1 MISVVIPCHISH
13 LKYIKELLNIYQKQT
28 LLPSEIIIVISE
40 YDNKYDEIIK
50 NIEDHN
56 YKFEIKI
63 IKICE
68 KSFAGN
74 NRYIGTNNSKGDI
87 IIFQDADDIPHPQR
101 VEIINYYF
109 NKYSDIVHIV
119 HKFTYDTHDST
130 FINYD
135 INNID
140 HSYIKTNAL
149 FLLIK
154 VRKMTSITNGNI
166 AIRKNIYEKL
176 NWYNDIRRGQDVKFN
191 SDIYTKYKKSLYI
204 KIPLLNYKYL
214 LSTK

>member
-1 MISVVIPCHISH
+1 MPYDYGRKKVSKALGLTGVQSGHIVRK
-13 LKYIKELLNIYQKQT
+13 LKE
-28 LLPSEIIIVISE
+28 
-40 YDNKYDEIIK
+40 K
-50 NIEDHN
+50 NIDPEVFDWEGAISDAKDYGDRYSATKDKLKDYYGIDIED
-56 YKFEIKI
+56 
-63 IKICE
+63 
-68 KSFAGN
+68 
-74 NRYIGTNNSKGDI
+74 NSGD
-87 IIFQDADDIPHPQR
+87 
-101 VEIINYYF
+101 F